1 MIETRGVVKRH
12 GSTTVLHSVDTQIP
26 AGKFTAIIGPNG
38 AGKSTLLSMISRLA
52 PISAGQVLINGLD
65 VATTASDALAKVM
78 AILRQENQASLR
90 LTVRDLVSF
99 GRFPHSKGRMTPED
113 TRHVDQAL
121 DFLQLDELAERYLD
135 ELSGGQR
142 QRAYIAM
149 VLCQDT
155 PYILLD
161 EPLNNLDMAHAVRM
175 MQLLR
180 RLVRERGKTVV
191 VVLHDINFASC
202 YVDHIIAM
210 KQGHVVREGTPLE
223 VVRDEVLTRLY
234 GIPVSVHEIKGQRLC
249 HYFDL
254 A

>member
-1 MIETRGVVKRH
+1 MIETHQVVKRH
-12 GSTTVLHSVDTQIP
+12 GRHTVLHGVSVQIP
-26 AGKFTAIIGPNG
+26 QGQFTAIIGPNG
-38 AGKSTLLSMISRLA
+38 AGKSTLLSMVSRLDA
-52 PISAGQVLINGLD
+52 ITSGSAHVAGLD
-65 VATTASDALAKVM
+65 VAHTASAALAKVM
-78 AILRQENQASLR
+78 AILRQDNQSALR
-90 LTVRDLVSF
+90 LTVRDLVGF
-99 GRFPHSKGRMTPED
+99 GRFPHSQGRMTAQD
-113 TRHVDQAL
+113 VRHVDEAL
-121 DFLQLDELAERYLD
+121 AFLQLQALADRYLD

-180 RLVRERGKTVV
+180 RMVDERGKTVV

-202 YVDHIIAM
+202 YADHIIAM
-210 KQGHVVREGTPLE
+210 KEGRVAHEGPPSQVVQ
-223 VVRDEVLTRLY
+223 DEVLSGLY
-234 GIPVSVHEIKGQRLC
+234 EIDVSVHEVRGQRLC
-249 HYFDL
+249 HYF